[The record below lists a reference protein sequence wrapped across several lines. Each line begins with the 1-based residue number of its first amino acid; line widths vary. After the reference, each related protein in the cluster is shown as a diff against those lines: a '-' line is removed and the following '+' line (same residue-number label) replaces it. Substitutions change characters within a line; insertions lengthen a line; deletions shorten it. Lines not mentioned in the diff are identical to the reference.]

1 MWQLT
6 DHKAEKTDV
15 PKTKTLKKYNFIKK
29 QQQQNVQLKTNNLIK
44 TDMA

>member
-29 QQQQNVQLKTNNLIK
+29 QQQQNTIRDIYN
-44 TDMA
+44 TRD